1 MLKNLSQLIQTWI
14 LALNGGRISAIS
26 SRGWLKEV
34 EERSMDEMFAKK
46 VRAAAVA
53 GWWTLLIF
61 WCVLLIQWLAYVV
74 IMTRQPSGIL
84 CLFGEGVTWPE
95 IRTIWLWTMVA
106 FKLSVGM
113 MLFIV
118 VWLTLWARQLVK
130 K

>member
-1 MLKNLSQLIQTWI
+1 MQ
-14 LALNGGRISAIS
+14 
-26 SRGWLKEV
+26 
-34 EERSMDEMFAKK
+34 ERSMDEIFAKK

-61 WCVLLIQWLAYVV
+61 WCVLLIQWLAYEV

-118 VWLTLWARQLVK
+118 VWLTLWARQLAK